1 MSPRSHASSN
11 ALIARLPV
19 VRDVLQLRG
28 KLLLTSL
35 VLVLLIINGGAG

>member
-1 MSPRSHASSN
+1 MSPRSHTSSN
-11 ALIARLPV
+11 ALIAHLPV

-28 KLLLTSL
+28 TLLLTSL